1 MPRGPKG
8 WKRPADVIG
17 QCGPCHAD
25 RDGGGP
31 GGSREPWLLAS
42 VRIFPGALRLTGM
55 VDANLPKQARSL
67 FRSEAA
73 MIKQEHGVY
82 IASCDRCGQTINTGQ
97 KSMQQAANYLS
108 RAEGWDS
115 WPRGR
120 VWRNSLAGL
129 C

>member
-1 MPRGPKG
+1 MAAGISQTF
-8 WKRPADVIG
+8 WSMTD
-17 QCGPCHAD
+17 
-25 RDGGGP
+25 
-31 GGSREPWLLAS
+31 
-42 VRIFPGALRLTGM
+42 LTGM

-120 VWRNSLAGL
+120 VWRNFCPGCVEGGDPDSDLDRVGIGFSRKPSVDDDYS
-129 C
+129 